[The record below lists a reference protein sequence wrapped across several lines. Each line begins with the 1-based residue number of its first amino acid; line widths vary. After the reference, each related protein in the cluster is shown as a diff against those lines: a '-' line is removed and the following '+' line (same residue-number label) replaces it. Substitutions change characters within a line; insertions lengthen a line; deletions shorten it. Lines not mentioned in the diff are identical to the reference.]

1 MDHQHATGVSGL
13 RRICK
18 MYGAITIE
26 GVKWVWDYVKDKPV
40 KKSDMTTEE
49 WRASERKK
57 YELVMAQKERTE
69 DEPTNPF

>member
-1 MDHQHATGVSGL
+1 
-13 RRICK
+13 

-26 GVKWVWDYVKDKPV
+26 GVKWVWDYVKDQPV
-40 KKSDMTTEE
+40 KESDQTHDE
-49 WRASERKK
+49 WKASERKK

>member
-1 MDHQHATGVSGL
+1 
-13 RRICK
+13 

-26 GVKWVWDYVKDKPV
+26 GVKWVWDYVKDQPV
-40 KKSDMTTEE
+40 KESDQTHDEWKS
-49 WRASERKK
+49 SERKK